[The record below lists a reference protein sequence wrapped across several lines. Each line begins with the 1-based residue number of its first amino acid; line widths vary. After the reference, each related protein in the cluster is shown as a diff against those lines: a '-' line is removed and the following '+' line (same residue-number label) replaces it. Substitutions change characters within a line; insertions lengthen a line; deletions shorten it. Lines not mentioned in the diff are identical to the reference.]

1 MNVEIRDERFRDV
14 VGSDVEIEQLDTG
27 FMFTEGPIWN
37 HVEKHVIFSD
47 MPGDIMRKWT
57 PGGCVETFRQPSNKA
72 NGNYYDRQGRLV
84 TCEHATSRVTRT
96 EPDGSITV
104 LATHYEG
111 KELNSPN
118 DIIVK
123 NDGSIYFSDPSF
135 GRMEYYGVP
144 REQDLDFQGLYR
156 LDPESGELRLL
167 ASDFDQPNGL
177 CFSLD
182 ESMLFVNDTMT
193 TQIRVFDVDADGD
206 VSNGRVWAELTGEL
220 EGVADGMKIDSQGN
234 LFSTGPGGIQCFAP
248 DATSLGVILMPEGV
262 SNFIWGDEDLRSLFI
277 TASTSLYRV
286 RVKTPGRKVF

>member
-1 MNVEIRDERFRDV
+1 MIEVNSPRLLDLVAEDAAVEQIC
-14 VGSDVEIEQLDTG
+14 TG
-27 FMFTEGPIWN
+27 FQFTEGPIW
-37 HVEKHVIFSD
+37 HPVEQCLYFSD
-47 MPGDIMRKWT
+47 IPADIRRRWSAADGVSEVRSPNDK
-57 PGGCVETFRQPSNKA
+57 G
-72 NGNYYDRQGRLV
+72 NGMTLDADLNLYI
-84 TCEHATSRVTRT
+84 CEHVTSALIRETPSGERQ
-96 EPDGSITV
+96 V
-104 LATHYEG
+104 LASHYDG

-123 NDGSIYFSDPSF
+123 SDGSIYFSDPSF

-193 TQIRVFDVDADGD
+193 TQIRVFDVDADGGI
-206 VSNGRVWAELTGEL
+206 SNGRVWAELTGDL

>member
-1 MNVEIRDERFRDV
+1 MSVEIRDERFRDV
-14 VGSDVEIEQLDTG
+14 VGADVEIEQLGTG

-57 PGGCVETFRQPSNKA
+57 PDGCVQTFRQPSNKA

-96 EPDGSITV
+96 ERDGSITA

-123 NDGSIYFSDPSF
+123 SDGSIYFSDPSF

-144 REQDLDFQGLYR
+144 REQELDFRGFYR
-156 LDPESGELRLL
+156 LDPDSGELTLL

-182 ESMLFVNDTMT
+182 ESLLFINDTMRNH
-193 TQIRVFDVDADGD
+193 IRVFDVDADGG
-206 VSNGRVWAELTGEL
+206 VSNGRVWAELTGDL

-234 LFSTGPGGIQCFAP
+234 LFCTGPGGIHCFAP
-248 DATSLGVILMPEGV
+248 DATSLGVIIIPEGV
-262 SNFIWGDEDLRSLFI
+262 TNFIWGDDDLRSLFI

-286 RVKTPGRKVF
+286 RVKRPGRNVF

>member
-14 VGSDVEIEQLDTG
+14 VGSDVVIEQLGTG

-37 HVEKHVIFSD
+37 HVEKHLIFSD
-47 MPGDIMRKWT
+47 MPGDIMRRWT
-57 PGGCVETFRQPSNKA
+57 PSGGVEAFRQPSNKA
-72 NGNYYDRQGRLV
+72 NGNYYDLQGRLV

-96 EPDGSITV
+96 ESDGSITV
-104 LATHYEG
+104 LATHYAG

-118 DIIVK
+118 DLIVK
-123 NDGSIYFSDPSF
+123 SDGAIYFSDPSF

-144 REQDLDFQGLYR
+144 REQELDFRGLYR
-156 LDPESGELRLL
+156 LDPESGELTLL

-193 TQIRVFDVDADGD
+193 NQIRVYDVDAGGG

-248 DATSLGVILMPEGV
+248 DATSLGVIIMPEAV
-262 SNFIWGDEDLRSLFI
+262 SNFTWGDDDLRSLFI

-286 RVKTPGRKVF
+286 RVKVPGRSLF